1 MGTISVLLSTY
12 NGEKYIIEQLESL
25 KNQTR
30 KIDSVII
37 KDDCSTDNTVKLIR
51 QFLGKNNLDRWK
63 LIINEENLGWRKNFV
78 SLLDYVDTEH
88 FFFCDQDDI
97 WHLDKIEKM
106 AAVMEGDTR
115 IEILVSKFYP
125 FYEDG
130 RKSRKSDCLSGQVQ
144 KLEQKNFLLNK
155 FPGCT
160 MCIKSSLIP
169 AYKKYWSKDIPHDS
183 FAMLYGLARHSIYV
197 YDYFTI
203 HYRRHAQTATHPT
216 ILNREERIH
225 EAEYYLRLVQLY
237 QDISH
242 ARPDDIKCVKEWVT
256 VRRDALYKRNPL
268 ILLKNI
274 KNLNLYWSLQTYIM
288 DWICAMGL
296 Y

>member
-274 KNLNLYWSLQTYIM
+274 KHLNLYWSLQTYIM